1 MTNAEKAME
10 LLKEAKVFYLATVEA
25 DQPRVR
31 PFGAVCVYEDHL
43 YIHTGLGK
51 NVCNQMMENPKVEIC
66 AFDKGKTIRITAE
79 AYYDKRTEAQK
90 AMLDANPG
98 LRNMYAE
105 DDGKNAVFM
114 LKNGTVT
121 AGNPKESETFEL

>member
-51 NVCNQMMENPKVEIC
+51 ECMQS
-66 AFDKGKTIRITAE
+66 
-79 AYYDKRTEAQK
+79 
-90 AMLDANPG
+90 
-98 LRNMYAE
+98 
-105 DDGKNAVFM
+105 DDGKPE
-114 LKNGTVT
+114 G
-121 AGNPKESETFEL
+121 GNLRL